1 MLNEVLGKAILQ
13 QTEGKFCL
21 NRACNHRPSKLVVF
35 PNFKF
40 SRNPRKNQVVS
51 IWGESNSRLGW
62 FWRYLKFKKLLTY
75 FLFFCNFATIY
86 FLLLMLFLYCTLIF
100 TLRRKHGYMLGFF
113 LATLQISPFIGI
125 ILNNSGIRFFA
136 KLFKTVLPIQIK
148 IMRIRI
154 ESFEDSDP
162 DLSYRPQNLN
172 KNQNRQFFLLNLFSK
187 PIETFKELKTKTSLH
202 APMFITF

>member
-1 MLNEVLGKAILQ
+1 MQFCYNIFFIIDVISLQ
-13 QTEGKFCL
+13 
-21 NRACNHRPSKLVVF
+21 
-35 PNFKF
+35 
-40 SRNPRKNQVVS
+40 
-51 IWGESNSRLGW
+51 
-62 FWRYLKFKKLLTY
+62 
-75 FLFFCNFATIY
+75 
-86 FLLLMLFLYCTLIF
+86 YCTLIF

-113 LATLQISPFIGI
+113 LATLRISPFIGI

-136 KLFKTVLPIQIK
+136 KLYKTVLPIQIK
-148 IMRIRI
+148 IMQIRI

-187 PIETFKELKTKTSLH
+187 PIETFKELKTKTSFH